1 LLRGIEPA
9 GLYPLSSRFGSSP
22 LSMYIAMGNGTPGVV
37 LREQGF
43 SGKTLI
49 TLGINYSQMHDS
61 SACLVRG
68 GELLFAVAEERL
80 SRVKHDA
87 RFPQNAI
94 RACLDFGKVRA
105 DQLDEVCFCW
115 PTAGPLYR
123 HDLKCYASGKMP
135 LTYLSGLNSTLYF
148 LSMWHQESG
157 AKKFAQQFGPT
168 RAKMRFV
175 DHHLA
180 HAISAYAY
188 SGFDEAA
195 VAVMDGRG
203 AWEATSIWHGRNG
216 RLEHMLTIPFPD
228 SIGFFYSGFTEFLGF
243 QPNSDEWKVMG
254 LAPYGQPGIDLS
266 AFIDVHAAP
275 YRVQARQLATNG
287 TAPLARMTAKL
298 GPPRAAES
306 EIDDRHKNIA
316 YAVQDACETAMMN
329 VVRLAIEKTGCRSV
343 CLAGGVALNSKA
355 NGKIAS
361 SGMVERFFVQP
372 AATDDGAALGAAF
385 APYLDNNGKLPNKA
399 MRHGYWGPSFD
410 DEAIEAALRTYKL
423 HYTRLVDPAVTAA
436 ELLEQGK
443 ILGWFQGRMEF
454 GPRALGS
461 RSILADPRDPEMN
474 TRVNNAV
481 KFREWWRPFAP
492 SLKKEAAEEYL
503 ECVSDSPFM
512 ILTAQVRPEKR
523 GVIPA
528 VTHVDGSARPQ
539 TVEKE
544 INPLYWRVID
554 EFGKRTGVPVVMN
567 TSFNLRG
574 EAIVHTPADA
584 IRTFF
589 SSGMDALV
597 IGSFLVG
604 K

>member
-1 LLRGIEPA
+1 ML
-9 GLYPLSSRFGSSP
+9 
-22 LSMYIAMGNGTPGVV
+22 
-37 LREQGF
+37 
-43 SGKTLI
+43 

-61 SACLVRG
+61 AACMVRD
-68 GELLFAVAEERL
+68 GELLFAVAEERI
-80 SRVKHDA
+80 SRLKHDA
-87 RFPQNAI
+87 RFPHHAI
-94 RACLDFGKVRA
+94 RACLEFARVRA
-105 DQLDEVCFCW
+105 EQLDEVCFGW
-115 PTAGPLYR
+115 QTAGPGFR
-123 HDLKCYASGKMP
+123 HDLKCYATGKVP
-135 LTYLSGLNSTLYF
+135 VTYLNGLNSTLHF

-188 SGFDEAA
+188 SGFSEAA

-203 AWEATSIWHGRNG
+203 AWEATSIWHGRDG
-216 RLEHMLTIPFPD
+216 RLEHVLTIPFPN

-254 LAPYGQPGIDLS
+254 LAPYGQPGVDLS
-266 AFIDVHAAP
+266 AFIDLKVAP
-275 YRVQARQLATNG
+275 YRVHARQLVTNG
-287 TAPLARMTAKL
+287 AVPYARMTAQL
-298 GPPRAAES
+298 GPARVAEG

-316 YAVQDACETAMMN
+316 YAVQDACETAMTN
-329 VVRLAIEKTGCRSV
+329 VVRLAIEKTRCRNV

-355 NGKIAS
+355 NGKIAAC
-361 SGMVERFFVQP
+361 GMVDEFFVQP
-372 AATDDGAALGAAF
+372 AATDDGVALGAAL
-385 APYLDNNGKLPNKA
+385 APYLDNSGKLPNKA

-410 DEAIEAALRTYKL
+410 DKTIETALRTYKL
-423 HYTRLVDPAVTAA
+423 RYAKLADPAGAAA
-436 ELLEQGK
+436 ELLTHGK

-474 TRVNNAV
+474 AKVNSAV

-492 SLKKEAAEEYL
+492 SLKREKASEYL
-503 ECVSDSPFM
+503 ESATDSPFM
-512 ILTAQVRPEKR
+512 ILTAQVLPEKR
-523 GVIPA
+523 SVIPA

-544 INPLYWRVID
+544 INPLYWRLID
-554 EFGKRTGVPVVMN
+554 EFEKRTGVPVVMN

-574 EAIVHTPADA
+574 EAIVHTPTDA

-597 IGSFLVG
+597 IGSFLVE